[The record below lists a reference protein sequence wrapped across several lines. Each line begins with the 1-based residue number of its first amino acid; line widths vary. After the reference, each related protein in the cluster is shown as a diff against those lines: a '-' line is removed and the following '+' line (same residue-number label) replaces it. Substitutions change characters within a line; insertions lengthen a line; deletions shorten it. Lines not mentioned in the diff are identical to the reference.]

1 MKKSI
6 ILRIFFGILI
16 IATMVL
22 IFLFSSENG
31 SKSTNT
37 SKGTVRAVVAK
48 FEKDETKVEK
58 KVEAIEPASRKVA
71 NFTVYTFLGIW
82 TMSFCSTFSNLS
94 FKKKIVIVVIFGFL
108 YACSDELHQLFVS
121 KRSASLRDVFL
132 DTLGATNGA
141 LIVEI
146 IIQCYKNI
154 TNITKPLQI
163 LQNH

>member
-1 MKKSI
+1 
-6 ILRIFFGILI
+6 
-16 IATMVL
+16 MVL

-82 TMSFCSTFSNLS
+82 TMSFCSTFSNYHYS
-94 FKKKIVIVVIFGFL
+94 W
-108 YACSDELHQLFVS
+108 YCW
-121 KRSASLRDVFL
+121 
-132 DTLGATNGA
+132 
-141 LIVEI
+141 
-146 IIQCYKNI
+146 
-154 TNITKPLQI
+154 
-163 LQNH
+163 